1 MSDIFSIREKAE
13 EALENI
19 EAAGSHADEAESSS
33 RYAQDQTSRAY
44 SSIEDV
50 MGQLDE
56 LTPFDKDRIDVLV
69 RVSRAV
75 STLNSI
81 VTSEIEQAIENN
93 DQRKSDGF
101 WRSLARTIESLYG
114 FNEISVL
121 AIKDNVDIDI
131 VYPDGGYANYV
142 VKEVKNV

>member
-1 MSDIFSIREKAE
+1 MSDIFSIREKAG

-19 EAAGSHADEAESSS
+19 ETAGSYADEAEGSA

-44 SSIEDV
+44 NAIEDV
-50 MGQLDE
+50 MSQLDE
-56 LTPFDKDRIDVLV
+56 LIPFDKDRIDVLV

-75 STLNSI
+75 AALNSI
-81 VTSEIEQAIENN
+81 VTSEIEEAIENK

-101 WRSLARTIESLYG
+101 WRSLARTIENLYG
-114 FNEISVL
+114 FNEIAVL

-142 VKEVKNV
+142 VKEVNNV